1 MSTSVEFRCS
11 ECGRHIIQICGPD
24 PATTFHLCAACL
36 ALPGWHNDPE
46 LRQRLDP
53 DGPDGPENNQTGRQP

>member
-1 MSTSVEFRCS
+1 MNDECPEFDCT

-24 PATTFHLCAACL
+24 PSTRFGLCAACL
-36 ALPGWHNDPE
+36 ALPGWYKDPE

-53 DGPDGPENNQTGRQP
+53 DYPN